1 MVISEHIKIHHAST
15 WEILRIAN
23 ERRMPQSS
31 WCRMKCIGSSNTVPD
46 LLLSYTV
53 KESKHGYHS
62 EWEEL
67 SLPLREKE
75 VVI

>member
-1 MVISEHIKIHHAST
+1 
-15 WEILRIAN
+15 
-23 ERRMPQSS
+23 MPQSS
-31 WCRMKCIGSSNTVPD
+31 LCRMKCIGSSNTVPD